1 MEMKQIPYIA
11 YEAAEAKSER
21 TIKRLILALVL
32 SIILIFA
39 SHAIWL
45 YAWCQYDYSSE
56 DTVTTVE
63 QDAQDGGDANY
74 IGHNGDINNGLPENN
89 SDKENAPQD

>member
-1 MEMKQIPYIA
+1 MEIKQIPYIA

-39 SHAIWL
+39 SNAIWL

-56 DTVTTVE
+56 ETTYS
-63 QDAQDGGDANY
+63 QDGEGLNN
-74 IGHNGDINNGLPENN
+74 INTGSQGDINGAETNN
-89 SDKENAPQD
+89 QETDSEEEIR

>member
-1 MEMKQIPYIA
+1 MEIKQIPYIA

-39 SHAIWL
+39 SNAIWL

-56 DTVTTVE
+56 GTTYS
-63 QDAQDGGDANY
+63 QDGEGLNN
-74 IGHNGDINNGLPENN
+74 INTGSQGDINGAETYNQETGSE
-89 SDKENAPQD
+89 EEIW